1 MTGSENKQKLFL
13 MKNNIYA
20 NLKTKRLS
28 MTKSTFRLSMLM
40 NIFIISLFNN
50 DVSTGMAT

>member
-1 MTGSENKQKLFL
+1 